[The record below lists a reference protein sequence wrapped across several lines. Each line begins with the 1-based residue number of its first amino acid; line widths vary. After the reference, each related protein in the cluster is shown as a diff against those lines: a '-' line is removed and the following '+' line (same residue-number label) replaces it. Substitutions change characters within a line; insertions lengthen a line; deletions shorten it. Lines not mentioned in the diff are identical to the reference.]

1 MDKKEALEIVKD
13 DGFALETLSEEFKKD
28 RDVVLEAIKTSG
40 MGGLQNA
47 DKSFVKEQQEK
58 LLTKWLE
65 KSLDP
70 AISTQQQ
77 EMYLIAACNLIR

>member
-40 MGGLQNA
+40 MGGLQHA
-47 DKSFVKEQQEK
+47 DKSFYTDRD
-58 LLTKWLE
+58 L
-65 KSLDP
+65 
-70 AISTQQQ
+70 I
-77 EMYLIAACNLIR
+77 LIAVMKDGRCLNRADKNLKIHF

>member
-40 MGGLQNA
+40 MGA
-47 DKSFVKEQQEK
+47 YR
-58 LLTKWLE
+58 
-65 KSLDP
+65 
-70 AISTQQQ
+70 
-77 EMYLIAACNLIR
+77 MLIKVFIKTEI